1 MGICHNKKTI
11 LGRGGGD
18 ILMLAKSMPLTNVL
32 VVDILT

>member
-1 MGICHNKKTI
+1 MGICHNKKPFWA
-11 LGRGGGD
+11 GGGD